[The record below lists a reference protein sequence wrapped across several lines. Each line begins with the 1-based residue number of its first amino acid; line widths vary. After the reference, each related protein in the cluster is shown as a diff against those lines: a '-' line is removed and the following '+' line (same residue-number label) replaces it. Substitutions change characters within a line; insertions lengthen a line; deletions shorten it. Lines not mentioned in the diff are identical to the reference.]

1 MDSLKVEFLNKEVW
15 ILSFGGAFQRA
26 NVYKRNINESLRKEF
41 RKSIQFKIEEY
52 VKKYYVHNSPTSDE
66 HCDNLIEI
74 KKWTD
79 GNFSQIL
86 SKNEIKLGVVQK
98 LLNLYLKYLWCLGKV
113 CKPPHCPIDRIIISK
128 LNIKNPPNWTT
139 LNDIKDYM
147 NIVNKI
153 SQNANGINIAD
164 WELKAFERR

>member
-1 MDSLKVEFLNKEVW
+1 MKFEFLNKEIW

-26 NVYKRNINESLRKEF
+26 NVYKKNIDENLRKEF

-52 VKKYYVHNSPTSDE
+52 VEKYYVHHSPTSDK
-66 HCDNLIEI
+66 HCNNLIEI
-74 KKWTD
+74 KKWVD

-113 CKPPHCPIDRIIISK
+113 SKPPHCPIDRIIISK
-128 LNIKNPPNWTT
+128 LNIENPPNWTT
-139 LNDIKDYM
+139 LNDIRDYM
-147 NIVNKI
+147 NIVEKI
-153 SQNANGINIAD
+153 TQNANGIDIAD

>member
-1 MDSLKVEFLNKEVW
+1 MTNMKFEFLNKEVW

-26 NVYKRNINESLRKEF
+26 NVYKKNINESLKKEF
-41 RKSIQFKIEEY
+41 RKSIQLKIEEY
-52 VKKYYVHNSPTSDE
+52 VKNRYIHHTPTSDE
-66 HCDNLIEI
+66 HCNNIIEI
-74 KKWTD
+74 KKWAD
-79 GNFSQIL
+79 RSFSEIL

-113 CKPPHCPIDRIIISK
+113 SKPPHCPIDRIIISK
-128 LNIKNPPNWTT
+128 LDIKNPPNWTT
-139 LNDIKDYM
+139 LNDIKDYI

-153 SQNANGINIAD
+153 RQNANGIDIAD

>member
-26 NVYKRNINESLRKEF
+26 NVYKKNIDESLRKEF
-41 RKSIQFKIEEY
+41 RKSIQLKIEEC
-52 VKKYYVHNSPTSDE
+52 VKKDYMHQTPTSDK
-66 HCDNLIEI
+66 HCNNLIAI

-79 GNFSQIL
+79 KNFSQIL
-86 SKNEIKLGVVQK
+86 SANEIKLGVVQK

-128 LNIKNPPNWTT
+128 LDIKNPPNWTT
-139 LNDIKDYM
+139 LNDIRDYM
-147 NIVNKI
+147 YIVEKI
-153 SQNANGINIAD
+153 TQNANGIDIAD
-164 WELKAFERR
+164 WELEAFERR